1 MTDTITPPRLYTESE
16 VLDRIHEKTRAVLER
31 SVSFLVND
39 LDFELNEVQKFLK
52 ATGVD
57 ESLWPSLVEYK
68 TATVYYTVTV
78 ECEAE
83 IDVEYDPREES
94 LEEAVERALNDEISD
109 AFVASGVVGVME
121 NVEIQQIE
129 DVS

>member
-16 VLDRIHEKTRAVLER
+16 VLDRIHEKTRTVLER

-39 LDFELNEVQKFLK
+39 LDFELNEVQTFLK

-57 ESLWPSLVEYK
+57 ESLWPELVDRK
-68 TATVYYTVTV
+68 TVTVYYTIPV

-83 IDVEYDPREES
+83 IEVEYDPRDES

-109 AFVASGVVGVME
+109 YFVTSGVIAVEGDPTIHSFEE
-121 NVEIQQIE
+121 NE
-129 DVS
+129 